1 MILQNSKYITT
12 FLQPLNSKLQCDYSN
27 QGTWKKI
34 IQSQR
39 FWKQNI
45 IKVFLQMEN

>member
-39 FWKQNI
+39 FLKT
-45 IKVFLQMEN
+45 KHY